1 MRLCCEESITRG
13 AVETSYLYICMGHTT
28 YMHLNRQC
36 RIVRWMGAIGQGRYL
51 SMCALE
57 HPKRTLSA
65 DPDPQRPT
73 RQNGSSCASSLLY
86 CLLRALPGPTGHVRE
101 HVAFSQ
107 LGSLRRP
114 PGRGLQ
120 WIEPAVGISKHGV
133 SAGMHGD
140 EGVEEERAPGRS
152 REALQAW
159 IAASEGDGA
168 RVRDAAAHLESRR
181 EQVDHRDP
189 QRGIQPRCMTEVR
202 GKSAD
207 PG

>member
-1 MRLCCEESITRG
+1 MRLCCGESITRG
-13 AVETSYLYICMGHTT
+13 VVETSYLYICMGHTT

-120 WIEPAVGISKHGV
+120 WLSLRWGSASMVCQLGCMGMRVWRRRGRQVAAERRYRHGLQ
-133 SAGMHGD
+133 
-140 EGVEEERAPGRS
+140 RARAMGRGFETRLLTS
-152 REALQAW
+152 R
-159 IAASEGDGA
+159 AAEN
-168 RVRDAAAHLESRR
+168 R
-181 EQVDHRDP
+181 
-189 QRGIQPRCMTEVR
+189 
-202 GKSAD
+202 
-207 PG
+207 